1 MPDPDDAA
9 ELTALLR
16 RHEAFGRGWAGASE
30 EDLLVDI
37 SPQDDVTRENVVLR
51 GPQGTII
58 GWSSAH
64 DRAAGRMLLVTVV
77 DRDLDDETADRVAGL
92 LFSWAE
98 RVAEVVGRRRGL
110 DVQQID
116 SGAFA
121 DDDRQHRW
129 LERAGF
135 AHVRTWWQMTRP
147 VEPDEA
153 GLDAGPGQGSGSGPW
168 SGRAPGCRTRTT
180 CARSTRSSRAPSPT
194 TSTPTRRPSTS
205 SSRGCART
213 PATGGTTG
221 GSPSSSTTTRAG
233 AGRRPGGRRLAGL
246 GGDAP
251 AGSYVE
257 YIGVLQN
264 ARGRGV
270 AKSLL
275 KTVIADAA
283 SRGRDRVG
291 LEVDADSP
299 TGADGLYV
307 SMGWTTEATS
317 PSRGTGTSRSNLYQ
331 DGSLSRRPPLR
342 MFSRRLDANPF
353 HACPAR
359 ACLEPRRRL
368 LKRPNGRN
376 HGPRAPA
383 AAPAA
388 APAPAAPPQVT
399 LLEGLLRGE
408 DLSTAVLDPGPR
420 VGRRRATWSRRS
432 ASPSRCA
439 ATPQS
444 REPR

>member
-1 MPDPDDAA
+1 MTGVTAPRDEDQPIRALSAELPDGWTAAVPDPDDAA

-51 GPQGTII
+51 GPQGTIV

-135 AHVRTWWQMTRP
+135 AHVRTWWQMTRA

-153 GLDAGPGQGSGSGPW
+153 GLDAGAGPGVRIRPVERQGTGMPDEDDLRTVHEILESAFADHFNSHAETFDEFVSRLREDPGHRWDHWWIAELVDDGS
-168 SGRAPGCRTRTT
+168 APE
-180 CARSTRSSRAPSPT
+180 P
-194 TSTPTRRPSTS
+194 
-205 SSRGCART
+205 
-213 PATGGTTG
+213 
-221 GSPSSSTTTRAG
+221 AG
-233 AGRRPGGRRLAGL
+233 ALVGAVSPGS
-246 GGDAP
+246 GDAP

-275 KTVIADAA
+275 RTVIADAA

-307 SMGWTTEATS
+307 SMGWTTTYVTES
-317 PSRGTGTSRSNLYQ
+317 WHHEVPVQ
-331 DGSLSRRPPLR
+331 PVP
-342 MFSRRLDANPF
+342 
-353 HACPAR
+353 
-359 ACLEPRRRL
+359 
-368 LKRPNGRN
+368 GR
-376 HGPRAPA
+376 
-383 AAPAA
+383 
-388 APAPAAPPQVT
+388 
-399 LLEGLLRGE
+399 
-408 DLSTAVLDPGPR
+408 
-420 VGRRRATWSRRS
+420 
-432 ASPSRCA
+432 
-439 ATPQS
+439 
-444 REPR
+444 